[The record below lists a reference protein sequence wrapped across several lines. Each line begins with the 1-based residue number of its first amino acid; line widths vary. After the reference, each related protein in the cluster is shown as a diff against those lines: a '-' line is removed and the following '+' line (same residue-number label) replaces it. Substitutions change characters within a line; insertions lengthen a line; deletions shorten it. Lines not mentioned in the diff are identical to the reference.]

1 MIGLLRGKLL
11 GKNPGEALVLCNGV
25 GYEVQIPLNVHEHLP
40 ETGAEVALHTHLS
53 VREDAQ
59 VLFGFIDAGGKR
71 LFRQLIRVSGVG
83 PRMALALLSG
93 MSPGDLAAAVQ
104 AGDVAR
110 LSKPPGIGRK
120 TAERIVVELR
130 DRLAES
136 AGYGDFAALTGATGA
151 PGQTRPGGAREA
163 VAALVSLGYK
173 QQQAA
178 RLIAA
183 VEREHPERKETGEL
197 IRIALQSL
205 APAGGGR

>member
-1 MIGLLRGKLL
+1 MIGLLRGTLL
-11 GKNPGEALVLCNGV
+11 EKSPAEALLLCGGV
-25 GYEVQIPLNVHEHLP
+25 GYEVQIPLNTFEHLP
-40 ETGAEVALHTHLS
+40 EPGSEVTLHTHFA

-59 VLFGFIDAGGKR
+59 VLFGFIDSGDKR
-71 LFRQLIRVSGVG
+71 LFRELIRVSGVG

-93 MSPGDLAAAVQ
+93 MSAADLAAAVQ
-104 AGDVAR
+104 AGDVGR
-110 LSKPPGIGRK
+110 LSKAPGVGRK

-130 DRLAES
+130 DRIGE
-136 AGYGDFAALTGATGA
+136 AGEFTALPGTAGVAGAARAGSTG
-151 PGQTRPGGAREA
+151 EA

-183 VEREHPERKETGEL
+183 VERRHPGLVDTGEL

-205 APAGGGR
+205 TPGSGGGR

>member
-1 MIGLLRGKLL
+1 MIGLLRGTLL
-11 GKNPGEALVLCNGV
+11 EKSPAEALLLCGGV
-25 GYEVQIPLNVHEHLP
+25 GYEVQIPLNTFEHLP
-40 ETGAEVALHTHLS
+40 EPGREVTLHTHFA

-59 VLFGFIDAGGKR
+59 VLFGFIDSGDKR
-71 LFRQLIRVSGVG
+71 LFRELIRVSGVG

-93 MSPGDLAAAVQ
+93 MSAADLAAAVQ
-104 AGDVAR
+104 AGDVGR
-110 LSKPPGIGRK
+110 LSKAPGVGRK

-130 DRLAES
+130 DRIGD
-136 AGYGDFAALTGATGA
+136 AGEFTALPGTAGAAGA
-151 PGQTRPGGAREA
+151 GGAGEA

-183 VEREHPERKETGEL
+183 VERRHPGLVDTGEL

-205 APAGGGR
+205 TPGSGGGR

>member
-11 GKNPGEALVLCNGV
+11 EKNPGEALVLCNGV
-25 GYEVQIPLNVHEHLP
+25 GYEVQIPLNAYERLP
-40 ETGAEVALHTHLS
+40 ATGAEVALHTHFS

-59 VLFGFIDAGGKR
+59 VLFGFIDGGGKR

-110 LSKPPGIGRK
+110 LSKAPGIGRK

-130 DRLAES
+130 DRLADS
-136 AGYGDFAALTGATGA
+136 TDFAALPGA
-151 PGQTRPGGAREA
+151 PGQTPPGGAREA
-163 VAALVSLGYK
+163 VAALASLGYK

-183 VEREHPERKETGEL
+183 VEREHPELAEPGEL

-205 APAGGGR
+205 APGGGGR

>member
-1 MIGLLRGKLL
+1 MIGLLRGTLL
-11 GKNPGEALVLCNGV
+11 EKSPAEALLLCGGV
-25 GYEVQIPLNVHEHLP
+25 GYEVQIPLNTFEHLP
-40 ETGAEVALHTHLS
+40 EPGREVILHTHFA

-59 VLFGFIDAGGKR
+59 VLFGFIDSGDKR
-71 LFRQLIRVSGVG
+71 LFRELIRVSGVG

-93 MSPGDLAAAVQ
+93 MSAADLVAAVQ
-104 AGDVAR
+104 AGDVGR
-110 LSKPPGIGRK
+110 LSKAPGVGRK

-130 DRLAES
+130 DRIGE
-136 AGYGDFAALTGATGA
+136 AGEFTALPGTAGVAGA
-151 PGQTRPGGAREA
+151 GGAGEA

-183 VEREHPERKETGEL
+183 VERRHPGLVDTGEL

-205 APAGGGR
+205 TPGSGGGR

>member
-11 GKNPGEALVLCNGV
+11 EKNPGEALVLCNGV
-25 GYEVQIPLNVHEHLP
+25 GYEVQIPLNAYERLP
-40 ETGAEVALHTHLS
+40 ETGAEVALHTHFS

-71 LFRQLIRVSGVG
+71 LFRELIRVSGVG

-93 MSPGDLAAAVQ
+93 TRPGDLAAAVQ

-110 LSKPPGIGRK
+110 LSKAPGIGRK

-136 AGYGDFAALTGATGA
+136 AGYGDFAAHTGA
-151 PGQTRPGGAREA
+151 PGQTAPGGAREA

-178 RLIAA
+178 RLVAA
-183 VEREHPERKETGEL
+183 VEREHPELEETSEL

-205 APAGGGR
+205 APGGGGR

>member
-11 GKNPGEALVLCNGV
+11 EKNPAEALIDCGGV
-25 GYEVQIPLNVHEHLP
+25 GYEVQIPLSAYERLP
-40 ETGAEVALHTHLS
+40 GTGEEVALHTHFA

-59 VLFGFIDAGGKR
+59 VLFGFINGGDKQ

-93 MSPGDLAAAVQ
+93 MSAGDLAAAVQ
-104 AGDVAR
+104 AGDVVR
-110 LSKPPGIGRK
+110 LSKAPGIGRK

-130 DRLAES
+130 DRLGES
-136 AGYGDFAALTGATGA
+136 GDFASLPGT
-151 PGQTRPGGAREA
+151 PGQAGAGGAREA

-183 VEREHPERKETGEL
+183 VEREHPGPADTGEL
-197 IRIALQSL
+197 IRLALQSL
-205 APAGGGR
+205 APGGGGR

>member
-11 GKNPGEALVLCNGV
+11 EKNPGEALVLCNGV
-25 GYEVQIPLNVHEHLP
+25 GYEVQIPLNAYERLP
-40 ETGAEVALHTHLS
+40 ATGAEVALHTHFS

-59 VLFGFIDAGGKR
+59 VLFGFIDGGGKR

-110 LSKPPGIGRK
+110 LSKAPGIGRK

-136 AGYGDFAALTGATGA
+136 ATLPGTPDQA
-151 PGQTRPGGAREA
+151 PSGGGGEA

-183 VEREHPERKETGEL
+183 VEREHPELAEPGEL

-205 APAGGGR
+205 APGGGGR